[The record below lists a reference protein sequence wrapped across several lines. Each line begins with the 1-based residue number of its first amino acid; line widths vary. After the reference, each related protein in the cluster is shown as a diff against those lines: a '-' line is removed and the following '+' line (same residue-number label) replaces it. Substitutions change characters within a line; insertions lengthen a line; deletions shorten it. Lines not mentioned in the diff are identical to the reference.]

1 MLHFSQNPEKLPM
14 THATP
19 HIAAPPAGAALEGG
33 AAPTVGRQ
41 LSVDF
46 KQVLGGPA
54 RVTLGTVGALLFLLG
69 WEVGS
74 RLYGQLQLFPPPSGV
89 VVALWRLFGEQGF
102 GWDVWASLR
111 RILVSFGIAAVMA
124 LPLGLL
130 MGAFPPLRAV
140 GGPLVSACR
149 YLPATAFV
157 PLFLMWLGAGEEQKL
172 ALLTVGVVFFL
183 LTLIIDNTLAVR
195 TELIDTARTL
205 GAGRRQILRTVVLPA
220 CMPAYVDTLRQMLAV
235 GWTYLVVAEI
245 VATTD
250 GIGAMMM
257 RAKRFVHVDE
267 IMAGIV
273 TIGVMGLLLDGV
285 FRLLHYRA
293 FPWLHHAR

>member
-1 MLHFSQNPEKLPM
+1 M
-14 THATP
+14 TLATP
-19 HIAAPPAGAALEGG
+19 HIAAPPAGALPEAG
-33 AAPTVGRQ
+33 AGRTVGRQ
-41 LSVDF
+41 LSMDF
-46 KQVLGGPA
+46 KQLLGGA
-54 RVTLGTVGALLFLLG
+54 TRALLGTAGAVLFLLA
-69 WEVGS
+69 WEVGAHA
-74 RLYGQLQLFPPPSGV
+74 YGQLQLFPPPSSV

-102 GWDVWASLR
+102 AWDVWASLR
-111 RILVSFGIAAVMA
+111 RILVSFGISAAVA
-124 LPLGLL
+124 LPLGRL
-130 MGAFPPLRAV
+130 MGAFPPLRAL

-183 LTLIIDNTLAVR
+183 LTLLIDNTLAVR

-220 CMPAYVDTLRQMLAV
+220 CLPAYVDTLRQMLAV

-273 TIGVMGLLLDGV
+273 TIGVMGLLLDAA
-285 FRLLHYRA
+285 FRLLHHYA